1 MKRLTTILLSGLVG
15 LQSFIFGQCFSAGLS
30 SLGRLYESTG
40 DDELDAKLWY
50 YKNDMENVFDV
61 KVQLYIYND
70 AESPNACAISC
81 TPDLALCEDADGIVA
96 YGYTMLLSKLWR
108 SDQGGYAVVGVLA
121 HEFAHVLQYVRG
133 NNLPTKLKE
142 LHADFLAGYY
152 LGRKQLMSGAV
163 ERFARALFEMGD
175 FDFWNPNHHG
185 TPQERVQA
193 MSAGY
198 IAGKSGASIHEAYK
212 LGIEHVVMS
221 SSYSDYVI
229 CSQCKGTKKIRVIER
244 CSSCDGDGTKSC
256 YYCKGHGRYYTDG
269 PYGYGLYRCR
279 VCKGGRFLRCSRC
292 EGKGRVVTYSG
303 VCYFCNGE
311 GRVRRR

>member
-1 MKRLTTILLSGLVG
+1 M
-15 LQSFIFGQCFSAGLS
+15 
-30 SLGRLYESTG
+30 
-40 DDELDAKLWY
+40 
-50 YKNDMENVFDV
+50 
-61 KVQLYIYND
+61 
-70 AESPNACAISC
+70 
-81 TPDLALCEDADGIVA
+81 
-96 YGYTMLLSKLWR
+96 
-108 SDQGGYAVVGVLA
+108 VGVLA

-152 LGRKQLMSGAV
+152 LGRKRLMSGAV

-175 FDFWNPNHHG
+175 FEFWNPNHHG

-229 CSQCKGTKKIRVIER
+229 CSKCKGTKKIRVIER
-244 CSSCDGDGTKSC
+244 CSSCGGHGRKSC
-256 YYCKGHGRYYTDG
+256 YRCKGRGQYYTHG
-269 PYGYGLYRCR
+269 PYGYGLHRCS
-279 VCKGGRFLRCSRC
+279 VCKGGGFFAAQDAKARAGSLLTVEYAIFVTEKEEC
-292 EGKGRVVTYSG
+292 EGDKAGSRSIYMESQEKVKDKIKNRAPPTLPPVKAVPSLFYSG
-303 VCYFCNGE
+303 
-311 GRVRRR
+311 